1 MLLELKDG
9 GILKIE
15 TDETSYSGCPTCDYG
30 SQYINELDIT
40 LTKCRVHAEVSQMYE
55 YRLSSGDLM
64 NLILPNISTIKQMTE
79 TEFINYISNWLNTPQ
94 ELDSLCDFNV
104 DIRVDYV
111 E

>member
-15 TDETSYSGCPTCDYG
+15 TDETSYPGCPTCDYG
-30 SQYINELDIT
+30 SKYINELDIT
-40 LTKCRVHAEVSQMYE
+40 LTKYHVHAEVSQMYE

-64 NLILPNISTIKQMTE
+64 NLILPNVDTIKQMTE
-79 TEFINYISNWLNTPQ
+79 TEFISYISNWLNKPQ
-94 ELDSLCDFNV
+94 DLDSLCGFNV
-104 DIRVDYV
+104 DIHIDEV